1 MFASISLS
9 LHIHCTVL
17 ITTNTGHW
25 CSKSRKHT
33 ATSLYQWFLH
43 MWQHLPEGLISAFAP
58 PEVRWT
64 SSLCWSITKLSH
76 RTSLQIFTNTICSA
90 WLTEHYKE
98 LSFLYLT
105 EWTDLYVCWAAH
117 KEYIHFFP
125 FPLQND
131 CRWKMIKIT
140 HPIHACLEFFCY
152 WFGTHTFFFVIFVV
166 ELFCQNH
173 ISIKTACK
181 AF

>member
-1 MFASISLS
+1 MALFLLNFVNKNLNCCWTPEKLIPNYYHHPTQASYCKFNTPCMFASISLS

-98 LSFLYLT
+98 LSFLYLN
-105 EWTDLYVCWAAH
+105 YRVNRPVC
-117 KEYIHFFP
+117 
-125 FPLQND
+125 LLS
-131 CRWKMIKIT
+131 CSLRV
-140 HPIHACLEFFCY
+140 
-152 WFGTHTFFFVIFVV
+152 HTFFP
-166 ELFCQNH
+166 LP
-173 ISIKTACK
+173 STKWL
-181 AF
+181 